1 MLNDLY
7 FRTFILIIKE
17 NHEIFIVIIITK
29 CYKIIN
35 VEMNQI

>member
-7 FRTFILIIKE
+7 FRTFISIIKK
-17 NHEIFIVIIITK
+17 NHEKFIVIMIMR

-35 VEMNQI
+35 IEMNQI